1 MITLPIM
8 SLRTYVLF
16 QISFIRFNDPT
27 VQCKWYESQFE
38 IAFEFLHI
46 LPAILRVVLEYCM
59 YLIKMSSDDRLVNL
73 HPLY

>member
-27 VQCKWYESQFE
+27 VQWYESQFE

-46 LPAILRVVLEYCM
+46 LPAILRVVLDQWHRQ
-59 YLIKMSSDDRLVNL
+59 KF
-73 HPLY
+73 